1 MNLDTAL
8 QGITHF
14 FNDIIGAVV
23 PGFVLLAGL
32 VVMYEGLLTK
42 QELALITS
50 NQYLILVILAVSFA
64 TGHVL
69 LAIYK
74 DFIEVVFKKF
84 RYKGFEVLSCKFK
97 MRRLINGNKENMQSI
112 EAAKP
117 YLLFKSVFECGM
129 SKNLGTEFQSNI
141 EGWSF
146 HDLRSMAMSL
156 SSEAASLGQRFMFI
170 SLLCNGVGTA
180 LILLWL
186 NFLACIYLAPH
197 LLRSYSYALPAL
209 VQLLMLI
216 FSAVF
221 LIRRGDEF
229 HKRALAVP
237 FCVVNSSIWKQDKN
251 NGTAI

>member
-1 MNLDTAL
+1 MNLDAAL

-50 NQYLILVILAVSFA
+50 NQYLILIILAVSFV

-69 LAIYK
+69 LAAYK
-74 DFIEVVFKKF
+74 DFIEVVF

-97 MRRLINGNKENMQSI
+97 MRRLINGSKENMQSI
-112 EAAKP
+112 VAAKP
-117 YLLFKSVFECGM
+117 YLLFKSVFESRM
-129 SKNLGTEFQSNI
+129 SKNLGTEFQLNI

-186 NFLACIYLAPH
+186 NFLACIYFAPH
-197 LLRSYSYALPAL
+197 LLRNYSYALPAT
-209 VQLLMLI
+209 VQLLILI

-229 HKRALAVP
+229 HKRALSVP
-237 FCVVNSSIWKQDKN
+237 FCVVNSSIWIQDKK
-251 NGTAI
+251 